1 MKLIDTLLRYSER
14 KTAMPSSG
22 RFNPNLVSGLPSKAR
37 EAVNA
42 AFEAMSTW
50 RSEVAETNEKNCNR
64 VIEKMAAAAEAMG
77 WPEQV
82 IETTRGQM
90 QRLTEMQTET
100 MDRLMDAWEA
110 QLKSPNP
117 MTASTSAMMAKLAS
131 PPNFGSAGTWPGA
144 DFFQGAALGPVQF
157 WMQIAQQW
165 QKAWTDAMAFWVKAG
180 KPN

>member
-1 MKLIDTLLRYSER
+1 
-14 KTAMPSSG
+14 MPSSG

-50 RSEVAETNEKNCNR
+50 RSEVDETNEKNCNR

-82 IETTRGQM
+82 IEMARGQM
-90 QRLTEMQTET
+90 QKLTEMQTET

-131 PPNFGSAGTWPGA
+131 PPNFGSAATWPGA
-144 DFFQGAALGPVQF
+144 DIFQRPSFGPVQF
-157 WMQIAQQW
+157 WMQSAQEW
-165 QKAWTDAMAFWVKAG
+165 QKLWANTMTGWSNVG
-180 KPN
+180 KPY